1 MKKFIRFGLVGFSN
15 TTITFGVFYLLSEVL
30 GVNYMLSSLVGY
42 ALGVVNSFILNKKW
56 TFADTDKRILQ
67 QLLKFTVV
75 NLVSL
80 GVNLSVLYIG
90 VEVFHLAK
98 TIAQIMAVGFS
109 IVANFIGS
117 RLFVFAEAD
126 TSIESIDGDIN
137 EIPDLQEI

>member
-1 MKKFIRFGLVGFSN
+1 MKKFIRFGLVGFCN
-15 TTITFGVFYLLSEVL
+15 TTITFGVFYLLSEVI

-90 VEVFHLAK
+90 VEMFHLAK

-109 IVANFIGS
+109 IVANFAGS
-117 RLFVFAEAD
+117 RLFVFAEVD
-126 TSIESIDGDIN
+126 TSIESIDGEIN
-137 EIPDLQEI
+137 KMPDLQEI